1 MSNIANE
8 TVKKTKRTAAK
19 PTARRA
25 VSKAKTATG
34 HKAAPHK
41 LKLLITVV
49 PRRKTEYFMDL
60 IQAFDVNMQFCCTAN
75 GTATSDIMALM
86 GLEDSEKRVIFSVVR
101 EDMAPRVLL
110 ALEEKFAT
118 IKNAKGIAMTVPLT
132 GMIGVAIY
140 QFLSNNRKGGKQHEI

>member
-1 MSNIANE
+1 
-8 TVKKTKRTAAK
+8 
-19 PTARRA
+19 
-25 VSKAKTATG
+25 
-34 HKAAPHK
+34 
-41 LKLLITVV
+41 
-49 PRRKTEYFMDL
+49 
-60 IQAFDVNMQFCCTAN
+60 
-75 GTATSDIMALM
+75 MALM

-118 IKNAKGIAMTVPLT
+118 IKNAKGIAMTVPLS